1 MSPRPTTTSARSVED
16 HRERIE
22 VLLRPLA
29 AREVEQ
35 VGVPQARGR
44 LLAADIASPLDLPMF
59 RNSGMDGYAV
69 RSASVAV
76 TPVTLP
82 VAAVVAAGEGG
93 PDRLPEGAAI
103 KVMTGAPIPPGADC
117 VVPVE
122 DTRSDGGR
130 VLIERGRS
138 AGDFVREAGTDIR
151 RGELLVAAGALL
163 SPHRIAALAAVGIA
177 SVPVARRVRA
187 AVLTTGDELMPA
199 GQPLRAGQ
207 IYNSNGIALAAALG
221 ANGVDVVA
229 VSHSR
234 DDPTQFRRELSAATA
249 AADVVFTS
257 GGVSQGDFEVVKEVL
272 SEFGGEF
279 GSVAVQPGGPQG
291 VSVVDDVPILSFPGN
306 PVSTMVS
313 FEVFARPI
321 LRQLGGLPQVPDSEV
336 ALLDSVRSPTGRRQF
351 LRGRREGA
359 GVRSVSGPGSH
370 LVAAMAQADV
380 LIDIPPEVTS
390 VAAGSLVRVRE
401 L

>member
-1 MSPRPTTTSARSVED
+1 MSQPAKTVARSVED

-22 VLLRPLA
+22 QLLRPLA
-29 AREVEQ
+29 TRQVEQ
-35 VGVPQARGR
+35 LALHGARGR
-44 LLAADIASPLDLPMF
+44 MLAEDVRSPLDLPVF

-69 RSASVAV
+69 RAESVAV

-82 VAAVVAAGEGG
+82 VAGVVAAGQGG
-93 PDRLPEGAAI
+93 PDRLPDGAAV

-122 DTRSDGGR
+122 DTRAVDGG
-130 VLIERGRS
+130 VSIERGRN

-151 RGELLVAAGALL
+151 RGELLVAAGSLL
-163 SPHRIAALAAVGIA
+163 SPHRIAALAAVGIS
-177 SVPVARRVRA
+177 SVTAARRIRA
-187 AVLTTGDELMPA
+187 AVLTTGDELVSA
-199 GQPLRAGQ
+199 GVALRPGQ

-221 ANGVDVVA
+221 ANGIDVVD

-234 DDPTQFRRELSAATA
+234 DDPGEFRRKLSVATA

-272 SEFGGEF
+272 ADFGGEF

-291 VSVVDDVPILSFPGN
+291 VSVVDGIPILSFPGN

-321 LRQLGGLPQVPDSEV
+321 LRQLSGLAPVPNYEV
-336 ALLDSVRSPTGRRQF
+336 ALLDPVRSPAGRRQF

-380 LIDIPPEVTS
+380 LIEIPAEVTT